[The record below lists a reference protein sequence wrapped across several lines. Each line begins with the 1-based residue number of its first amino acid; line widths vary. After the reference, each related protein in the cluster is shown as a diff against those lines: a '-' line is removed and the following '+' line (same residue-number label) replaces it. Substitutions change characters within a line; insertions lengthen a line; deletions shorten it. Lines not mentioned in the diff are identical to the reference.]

1 MVSDD
6 GKEHQSHVD
15 EEDEEADSDE
25 TYISWSNLI
34 FLPFHPVFKCLVVTV
49 VIIKTILGPIQSV
62 YPIVHCWDTMNYE
75 PFLVLIKILYL
86 YICDPIYGVDTFLHI
101 LHRQVTD
108 EAMRREYLPKSAFL
122 LLLDIISLI
131 PFYRLLSEDSCNPVE
146 LYPNILS
153 FTEFVI
159 VYRIADSF
167 SLLTTHNF
175 LWMVCGYTIILAV
188 SLNCIA
194 SFLLLL
200 TTRGLCKNCRKGHY
214 DWRIHVLHKLNETD
228 HHFSTYVYGAS
239 ISLSYAVN
247 NQYHEIKPA
256 VLSEYILFG
265 GLMIAGDLLMKF
277 VVIPKMVAEAMLR
290 FRQRSTFYPQVQ
302 RTLEE
307 TRRRNPSS
315 NAYKDVKKFYALMW
329 KTRNGITHI
338 PEVISE
344 LPRYLRVDIR
354 QDLVW
359 HVFYHSPTL
368 RKTSSPFKRWLCNYV
383 HLDYK
388 LPGEKFFAGP
398 HYQSHLYYIKSGI
411 VQLISLDDGSTPLI
425 SVTSGT
431 IFGDVSFFLPLFNRK
446 ASVKCLTYCEIMYIP
461 RVDLLNSLHKYPEDR
476 RLIME
481 LTKDRI
487 KHARTLYSCKQH
499 VKGLDRTED
508 EGIAWVKKRWWE
520 ISEAVA
526 AWKRRSSKKE
536 NQKCELPAEEVV
548 YHCAKY
554 IGQLVLCSD
563 IQLQT
568 KSLFANVK
576 FPWIFVPESLFCRIW
591 KTIVIITVF
600 FVLVLYPPYITRV
613 NIPIW
618 FTFFQF
624 WANLIYICD
633 ICVSLLTSIVSHE
646 NVTDNFAS
654 VMFARCKSKKF
665 ALDLLSTVW
674 LEDLAVITGVP
685 EYYDVCQFNRLI
697 KVYVLFTKWDT
708 RKDPLYDVGYK
719 IGLIHFCFVYIVSYF
734 LFMMDRKE
742 IKISTSYFFG
752 EVFCERGAPNQ
763 PCDFEH
769 GSPFNVVLAW
779 LLEYVVN
786 EYPPNT
792 LMDIYVAMII
802 SYIAFI
808 VFVFCQS
815 HLVGSLYLKYQQIA
829 NYQFVVS
836 NIESHYH
843 HIIHPALLMRLNR
856 YLVCHWKYYYGMDV
870 MHPNLLRNEPYD
882 IYWKVHGKVAEK
894 VIGESKAFVYA
905 DRSFIRELAYK
916 AKFLVLPKKSTII
929 IFGLNCKNVSWIVQ
943 GSVLCEYPNE
953 EGELL
958 KKTLYPG
965 EILTSL
971 GVFFGC
977 ASLGTLT
984 ADTECEILYI
994 STKDFIDTMKRYP
1007 NEWEHYQNCV
1017 EEFST
1022 RVNKTVQDFVEKFKN
1037 YKVIMR
1043 HRIFH
1048 ARRRGIEL
1056 SSANTV
1062 DDKKPITTYITRDA
1076 WLDPESRFMF
1086 NWMTFRALL
1095 VVVSITSSAI
1105 QGGSGAFHRWPLVLI
1120 SGICDV
1126 IVILDIFFKI
1136 FLGYYDE
1143 RGLLITSFGKTTKH
1157 YMSRGFLCDL
1167 IGCLP
1172 WPEIINLFLAKPI
1185 SENEAMLINTFSKF
1199 AHLYILMGYFNYLAD
1214 CPNVNFVLL
1223 MIMKWLVVTLL
1234 VMLGAGQ
1241 YFVSQCI
1248 DFAWDN
1254 KTRLVGMQLRDHC
1267 WLPKYFPISDPPT
1280 VHQLHM
1286 VYAESLSLAQ
1296 NAFMRFN
1303 LERFRIDRLNLGV
1316 AIVLLLIGIMFWY
1329 VLCYTLTLL
1338 VLNCRGNTLFQHGV
1352 NQLRR
1357 FLQAERVDKNIII
1370 HAVAHFRYWWF
1381 RTKGIN
1387 IQGLMNERIGGI
1399 FRQDLSYYFFKKTVE
1414 ATDTL
1419 LQGGETLE
1427 RELASASTQLYFLPQ
1442 EVIVREMHLTPWVYI
1457 VHRGKIMIQRKGE
1470 NIALLTKGAIFG
1482 QLDGTTVRPL
1492 RISAFSVDHADLLQ
1506 IPIKEFQEIIYD
1518 EGRQN
1523 IAKNPQAK
1531 YDFMTVKKLVV
1542 ENPYNTVKYLLRGQ
1556 KAVKL
1561 PWMHKRM
1568 RAQGW
1573 YSRWLYFSWV
1583 FCPVLAGFTALFLV
1597 TVPVEYKSDIFSFL
1611 LLLDA
1616 MHLLHMAS
1624 EFYST
1629 ELVVDQKRCKN
1640 RVIKWGIFKKWQTY
1654 VDIISI
1660 VIPVIAYCFDNRQ
1673 YGLFRLM
1680 RLRLLYDFHVHF
1692 CKGFQST
1699 IAPILLKFIIIFFLL
1714 HCMTCGWIYVA
1725 CRDSEFPL
1733 KFPEIPRHINA
1744 TINYN
1749 QWTSPFSR
1757 KGGCARLTR
1766 NYLAND
1772 KTKFGFMVPVSW
1784 TADYLVAMLYVIIIY
1799 THTEIDIVVALTLK
1813 QIYYKLL
1820 INFIIYAADIW
1831 ILSIAISSVYTKF
1844 RELYTYDYDVNN
1856 LITYLQ
1862 RSGLSPML
1870 LQSVREYT
1878 KQLWQRQRGNWLP
1891 ELAQHAP
1898 HCLREDLFGALYIHH
1913 LKTVPIFRDLP
1924 EYFKR
1929 QLVARFRRVVIFPG
1943 KCIVQEGDMN
1953 SFMCFIHEGE
1963 VEKWYTN
1970 KKGERKTVSVLNTN
1984 GYFGLIPGLFPN
1996 SPFQFTYYSRTVVDI
2011 VFLRYRDWQDLLLGY
2026 PDVKEQ
2032 LYTAAMQ
2039 YRREMV

>member
-1 MVSDD
+1 MVGDD
-6 GKEHQSHVD
+6 VKEHQSDLD

-25 TYISWSNLI
+25 TYIHWTNLI
-34 FLPFHPVFKCLVVTV
+34 FLPFHPVFKCIIVTV

-62 YPIVHCWDTMNYE
+62 YPIVHCWDTMDYE

-86 YICDPIYGVDTFLHI
+86 YFCDPLYGVDTFLHI
-101 LHRQVTD
+101 LHRQITD
-108 EAMRREYLPKSAFL
+108 EAARREYLPKSAFL

-131 PFYRLLSEDSCNPVE
+131 PFYRLLSEVGCNPVQ
-146 LYPNILS
+146 LYPNIIS

-159 VYRIADSF
+159 VYRIVDSF
-167 SLLTTHNF
+167 SLLTTHNY
-175 LWMVCGYTIILAV
+175 LWMVCGYTIMLAV

-200 TTRGLCKNCRKGHY
+200 TTCGLCKDYLKGIY

-239 ISLSYAVN
+239 IPLSYVVN
-247 NQYHEIKPA
+247 KQYDEIKPA
-256 VLSEYILFG
+256 SLSEYILFG
-265 GLMIAGDLLMKF
+265 SLMIAGYLLVNF
-277 VVIPKMVAEAMLR
+277 VVFPKMVAEALLR
-290 FRQRSTFYPQVQ
+290 LRKINNFYPQVQ
-302 RTLEE
+302 RIIEE

-315 NAYKDVKKFYALMW
+315 NAYKDVKKFYELMW
-329 KTRNGITHI
+329 KKRHGITHI
-338 PEVISE
+338 PDVISE

-359 HVFYHSPTL
+359 QIFYHSPTL

-398 HYQSHLYYIKSGI
+398 HCQSHLYYINSGI
-411 VQLISLDDGSTPLI
+411 VQLISSDDGSTPLI

-431 IFGDVSFFLPLFNRK
+431 IFGDISFFLPLLNRK
-446 ASVKCLTYCEIMYIP
+446 ASVKCLTYCEIIYIP
-461 RVDLLNSLHKYPEDR
+461 RVDLLNSLHKFPEDR

-487 KHARTLYSCKQH
+487 KHARTLYSCKQQ
-499 VKGLDRTED
+499 VRGLDTTED

-520 ISEAVA
+520 ISDAVTV
-526 AWKRRSSKKE
+526 WKRRSSKKE

-568 KSLFANVK
+568 KSLFTNVR
-576 FPWIFVPESLFCRIW
+576 FPWIFVPESIFGRIW
-591 KTIVIITVF
+591 KVIVVITVF
-600 FVLVLYPPYITRV
+600 LVLLLYPPYITRV
-613 NIPIW
+613 NMPIW

-646 NVTDNFAS
+646 NVTDDFTS

-665 ALDLLSTVW
+665 ALDVLATVW
-674 LEDLAVITGVP
+674 LEDLAVITGIP

-697 KVYVLFTKWDT
+697 KIYILFTKWDT
-708 RKDPLYDVGYK
+708 RKDPLYDVCYK
-719 IGLIHFCFVYIVSYF
+719 IGVVHFCFVYIVSYF
-734 LFMMDRKE
+734 LFMIGRKE
-742 IKISTSYFFG
+742 IKISMSYFFG
-752 EVFCERGAPNQ
+752 GVFCKRGAPDQ
-763 PCDFEH
+763 QCDFEQ
-769 GSPFNVVLAW
+769 GSPFYVVLAW
-779 LLEYVVN
+779 LLEYVFY
-786 EYPPNT
+786 EFLPKT
-792 LMDIYVAMII
+792 LMDMYVAMII

-808 VFVFCQS
+808 VCVICETN
-815 HLVGSLYLKYQQIA
+815 LVASLYLKYQQIA
-829 NYQFVVS
+829 NYQFLAY
-836 NIESHYH
+836 NMKSHYILH
-843 HIIHPALLMRLNR
+843 KIHPDLLIRLNR
-856 YLVCHWKYYYGMDV
+856 YLVCRWKYYYGMDV

-882 IYWKVHGKVAEK
+882 IYWKVNGEVAEK
-894 VIGESKAFVYA
+894 LIRESKAFVYA
-905 DRSFIRELAYK
+905 DHSFVRELAYK
-916 AKFLVLPKKSTII
+916 AKFLILPKSSTVIM
-929 IFGLNCKNVSWIVQ
+929 FGLNCKNVSWIIQ
-943 GSVLCEYPNE
+943 GYVLCEYPNE
-953 EGELL
+953 KGDLL

-977 ASLGTLT
+977 ASLRTLT
-984 ADTECEILYI
+984 TETECEMLYI
-994 STKDFIDTMKRYP
+994 STKDFIDVTKRYP
-1007 NEWEHYQNCV
+1007 NEWQCYQNCV
-1017 EEFST
+1017 EEFSAD
-1022 RVNKTVQDFVEKFKN
+1022 VHKTVQDYVEKFKN
-1037 YKVIMR
+1037 YKLIMR

-1056 SSANTV
+1056 SYANIV
-1062 DDKKPITTYITRDA
+1062 QDKKPLITYNISDA
-1076 WLDPESRFMF
+1076 WFDPESRSRRI
-1086 NWMTFRALL
+1086 NE
-1095 VVVSITSSAI
+1095 
-1105 QGGSGAFHRWPLVLI
+1105 
-1120 SGICDV
+1120 
-1126 IVILDIFFKI
+1126 IVIPFYDNLDCMII
-1136 FLGYYDE
+1136 YYHLGYYNE
-1143 RGLLITSFGKTTKH
+1143 CGLLITSLRLTTKR
-1157 YMSRGFLCDL
+1157 YISRGFLCDL

-1172 WPEIINLFLAKPI
+1172 WPETINLFLAKPI

-1214 CPNVNFVLL
+1214 RPNVNFVLL
-1223 MIMKWLVVTLL
+1223 MIMKWQVVSVL
-1234 VMLGAGQ
+1234 VMLGAAH

-1248 DFAWDN
+1248 AFTWDD
-1254 KTRLVGMQLRDHC
+1254 KSTLVGMQRRSHC
-1267 WLPKYFPISDPPT
+1267 WLPKHFPLSNPPT
-1280 VHQLHM
+1280 QHQLHM
-1286 VYAESLSLAQ
+1286 VYAESLNLAQ
-1296 NAFMRFN
+1296 NGFMRFN
-1303 LERFRIDRLNLGV
+1303 LGKFKIDRLNCGV
-1316 AIVLLLIGIMFWY
+1316 GIVLLLIGFMFWY
-1329 VLCYTLTLL
+1329 VIYYTLTLL
-1338 VLNCRGNTLFQHGV
+1338 VLNYRGNSLFQQGV
-1352 NQLRR
+1352 NQLQK
-1357 FLQAERVDKNIII
+1357 FLQAERVDKNIIF

-1387 IQGLMNERIGGI
+1387 IQSLMNERIGGI

-1414 ATDTL
+1414 ATETL
-1419 LQGGETLE
+1419 LQGGESLE
-1427 RELASASTQLYFLPQ
+1427 RELASASTQLYFLPR
-1442 EVIVREMHLTPWVYI
+1442 EVIARELHLTPWVYI
-1457 VHRGKIMIQRKGE
+1457 VHRGKIMIQQKGE
-1470 NIALLTKGAIFG
+1470 KLALLTKGAIFG
-1482 QLDGTTVRPL
+1482 QLDGTAVRPL

-1506 IPIKEFQEIIYD
+1506 IPIKEFQEIICD
-1518 EGRQN
+1518 EGRQT

-1531 YDFMTVKKLVV
+1531 YDFMAVKKSVV

-1556 KAVKL
+1556 KSIKL

-1568 RAQGW
+1568 KAQGW
-1573 YSRWLYFSWV
+1573 YARWLYFSWV
-1583 FCPVLAGFTALFLV
+1583 FCPVPAGVTSLFLI

-1611 LLLDA
+1611 LVLDA
-1616 MHLLHMAS
+1616 VHLLHMTA

-1629 ELVVDQKRCKN
+1629 EIVVDKGRCKN

-1660 VIPVIAYCFDNRQ
+1660 VIPVIAYFFDNRH

-1714 HCMTCGWIYVA
+1714 HSMTCGWIYVA
-1725 CRDSEFPL
+1725 CRDSGFPI
-1733 KFPEIPRHINA
+1733 KFPEIPSHINA

-1766 NYLAND
+1766 NYLANNR
-1772 KTKFGFMVPVSW
+1772 TKFGFLVPISW

-1799 THTEIDIVVALTLK
+1799 THTEVDIVVALTLK
-1813 QIYYKLL
+1813 QIYYKIL

-1831 ILSIAISSVYTKF
+1831 ILSIAISSVYTRF
-1844 RELYTYDYDVNN
+1844 RELYAYDYDVNN
-1856 LITYLQ
+1856 LITYLH
-1862 RSGLSPML
+1862 RSRLSPTL
-1870 LQSVREYT
+1870 LQSVEEYT

-1891 ELAQHAP
+1891 ELAQYAP

-1913 LKTVPIFRDLP
+1913 LKTVPLFRDLP

-1929 QLVARFRRVVIFPG
+1929 QLVARFRRVVVFPG
-1943 KCIVQEGDMN
+1943 KCIVQEGDIC

-2011 VFLRYRDWQDLLLGY
+2011 VFLKYRDWQDLLQGN

-2032 LYTAAMQ
+2032 LYTAALQ
-2039 YRREMV
+2039 YRREMI